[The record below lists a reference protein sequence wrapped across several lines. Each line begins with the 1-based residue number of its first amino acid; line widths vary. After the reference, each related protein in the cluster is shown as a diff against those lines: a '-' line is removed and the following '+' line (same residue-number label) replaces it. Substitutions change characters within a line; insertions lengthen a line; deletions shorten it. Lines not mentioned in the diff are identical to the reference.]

1 MLSIKTHS
9 IKILNTVKCAECQ
22 ISRVSYMKK
31 PIMLNVLALTNTLAY
46 YDMATMTVTKS
57 FIAPAPIYNLQFLIE
72 AKKKAPRHSA

>member
-1 MLSIKTHS
+1 
-9 IKILNTVKCAECQ
+9 
-22 ISRVSYMKK
+22 MKK